1 MVHKFR
7 EFQIVQTV
15 RALPAEGDGDD
26 GRPVAARDQGQAGTL
41 EDMCAQAA
49 RALSA
54 SDYSGAWPEAAIAP
68 GAIGTV
74 VDLCGSA
81 ETGYGNI
88 SAFIEAF
95 ARHFG
100 ATPGQYLQA
109 DATPAR
115 HAETGENERRVPAP
129 QP

>member
-1 MVHKFR
+1 MTGRKQTSMAHKFR

-26 GRPVAARDQGQAGTL
+26 GQPVAARDQGQAGTL

-68 GAIGTV
+68 GAVGTV
-74 VDLCGSA
+74 VDLCGCA
-81 ETGYGNI
+81 ETGYGYFVEFLDDQGYTVALHCVKEEDLI
-88 SAFIEAF
+88 A
-95 ARHFG
+95 
-100 ATPGQYLQA
+100 
-109 DATPAR
+109 
-115 HAETGENERRVPAP
+115 AE
-129 QP
+129 